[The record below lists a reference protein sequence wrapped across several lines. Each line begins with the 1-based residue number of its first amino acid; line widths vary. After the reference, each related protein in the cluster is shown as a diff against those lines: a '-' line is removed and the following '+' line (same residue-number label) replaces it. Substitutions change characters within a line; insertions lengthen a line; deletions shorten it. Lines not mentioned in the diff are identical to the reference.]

1 MTVRGAILALGDRW
15 NVAIEARHWRT
26 AGGVAVLA
34 ALAFF
39 AARLVP
45 VYVNNFRLQQFLEE
59 TAQHKASIEAPDD
72 LIRVQV
78 VNEAA
83 RLGLPVRADQVRVRR
98 APGKIRIEVLYIVPV
113 DLPLYTVDLHF
124 RPTAD
129 GG

>member
-1 MTVRGAILALGDRW
+1 
-15 NVAIEARHWRT
+15 VAIEARHWRI

-34 ALAFF
+34 ALALF
-39 AARLVP
+39 AVRLVP
-45 VYVNNFRLQQFLEE
+45 VYLKNFELQQFLEE
-59 TAQHKASIEAPDD
+59 TAQRKATIETLDD

-98 APGKIRIEVLYIVPV
+98 TPGKIRIEVLYIVPV

-124 RPTAD
+124 RPAAD